1 MIGTVVNA
9 GCILAGSLVGGTL
22 KKVMSERLN
31 NALYAAMGLAALVL
45 GAQSAI
51 NNMPNSSYPVLFI
64 FSLAAGGAIGTALK
78 LSDRVDA
85 ATSADA
91 DAADD
96 VADASD
102 SGRAGNNVS
111 SKARLAEGLTTGCLL
126 FCVGTLS
133 ILGPVQ
139 SALQGDNT
147 FLFTNAMLDLVT
159 SAVLA
164 STYGIGMALAAP
176 VLFAWQGA
184 IYALTLLLGDFISAT
199 MMTELSIV
207 GGCLIMMS
215 GFGILGLKD
224 FKTLDFLPALV
235 LPIVWCSIAPLLGM

>member
-1 MIGTVVNA
+1 MIGTIVNA

-64 FSLAAGGAIGTALK
+64 FSLAAGGAIGTALS
-78 LSDRVDA
+78 LSDRMEKATSSNDA
-85 ATSADA
+85 AQAQQTQDGAP
-91 DAADD
+91 
-96 VADASD
+96 ASQK
-102 SGRAGNNVS
+102 S
-111 SKARLAEGLTTGCLL
+111 RLAEGLVTGCLL

-176 VLFAWQGA
+176 VLFLWQGA
-184 IYALTLLLGDFISAT
+184 IFALTLLLGDFITTT

-224 FKTLDFLPALV
+224 FKTLDFLPALAI
-235 LPIVWCSIAPLLGM
+235 PIVWCLIAPYLGM

>member
-1 MIGTVVNA
+1 MIGTIVNA
-9 GCILAGSLVGGTL
+9 GCILVGSLVGGTL
-22 KKVMSERLN
+22 KKLMSERLN

-51 NNMPNSSYPVLFI
+51 SSMPDSSYPVLFI
-64 FSLAAGGAIGTALK
+64 FSLAAGGAIGTALR
-78 LSDRVDA
+78 LSDRVEAASSKGDA
-85 ATSADA
+85 AN
-91 DAADD
+91 ADD
-96 VADASD
+96 
-102 SGRAGNNVS
+102 AGTAP
-111 SKARLAEGLTTGCLL
+111 KGRLAEGLVTGCLL

-139 SALQGDNT
+139 SALHGDNT

-159 SAVLA
+159 SAVLG

-184 IYALTLLLGDFISAT
+184 IYALTLLLGDFITTT
-199 MMTELSIV
+199 MMTELSVV

-215 GFGILGLKD
+215 GFGILGVKD
-224 FKTLDFLPALV
+224 FKTLDYLPALAIPV
-235 LPIVWCSIAPLLGM
+235 IWCLIAPYLGM